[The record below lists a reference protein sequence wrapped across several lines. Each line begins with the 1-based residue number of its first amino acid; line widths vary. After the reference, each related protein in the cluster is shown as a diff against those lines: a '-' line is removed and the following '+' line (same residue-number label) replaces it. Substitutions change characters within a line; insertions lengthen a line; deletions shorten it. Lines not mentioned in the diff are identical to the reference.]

1 MGHLLDCFGHV
12 LPVRL
17 ATGTYPIREL
27 TIGELCDLQAWAALQ
42 VPPPWDLPPSDDPE
56 AIAGALYERAK
67 DWPPRVDTGAIAGVI
82 GPAAWYA
89 RLLSVSP
96 GLDDDDAAIDGA
108 YLASPDG
115 ESARFWA
122 GAAWFGDSPRSVALR
137 LIERAAGKPA
147 PPPGDPPDWPAIAAK
162 LCEVY
167 PGLTLSAV
175 RDMTQSEFRTYCDRG
190 KERSGS
196 FSHAQMARVA
206 EIRAKGA
213 SLLRTTGGSAS
224 GRSTPDPSDPPG
236 DSER

>member
-1 MGHLLDCFGHV
+1 MGHLLDCFGYV

-67 DWPPRVDTGAIAGVI
+67 DWPPRVDTGAIAAVV

-89 RLLSVSP
+89 KLLSVSP
-96 GLDDDDAAIDGA
+96 GLADDESAIDGA

-167 PGLTLSAV
+167 PGLTLASA
-175 RDMTQSEFRTYCDRG
+175 RAMPQSEFRTSCDRG

-206 EIRAKGA
+206 EIRAKGDRLLSALA
-213 SLLRTTGGSAS
+213 SSEIS
-224 GRSTPDPSDPPG
+224 SPDPPPP
-236 DSER
+236 SPA

>member
-1 MGHLLDCFGHV
+1 MGHLLDCFGQV

-17 ATGTYPIREL
+17 LTGTYPVREL
-27 TIGELCDLQAWAALQ
+27 TIGDLCDLQAWAALQ

-67 DWPPRVDTGAIAGVI
+67 GWPPRVDTGEVEAAV
-82 GPAAWYA
+82 GPAAWLA
-89 RLLSVSP
+89 KLLTVSP
-96 GLDDDDAAIDGA
+96 GLGDDEAAVNGEW
-108 YLASPDG
+108 LASPDG
-115 ESARFWA
+115 ESARFWL

-147 PPPGDPPDWPAIAAK
+147 RPPADPPDWPAMCAK

-167 PGLTLSAV
+167 PGLTLAAV

-190 KERSGS
+190 QERSGS
-196 FSHAQMARVA
+196 FSHAQMAKVT

-213 SLLRTTGGSAS
+213 ALLRTTGGSAS
-224 GRSTPDPSDPPG
+224 APGTGDPEGRPR
-236 DSER
+236 DSGR